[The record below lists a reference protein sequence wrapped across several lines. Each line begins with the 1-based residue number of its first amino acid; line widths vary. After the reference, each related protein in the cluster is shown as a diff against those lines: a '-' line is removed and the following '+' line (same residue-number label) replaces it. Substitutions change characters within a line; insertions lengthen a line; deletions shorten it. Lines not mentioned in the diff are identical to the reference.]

1 MKATKIFIAISLL
14 AVVGLTSCRDK
25 FAELNQKPDAVT
37 TAEPSFLATSAQTL
51 FETNDYLFWFYNH
64 SLYFRWSQMGNS
76 GVFSEGS
83 YGMDASVVHRQTGY
97 ITMLSYRNDIN

>member
-1 MKATKIFIAISLL
+1 MKANKIFIALALL
-14 AVVGLTSCRDK
+14 TVAGLTSCRDQ

-37 TAEPSFLATSAQTL
+37 TAEPSFLATRAQTL

-64 SLYFRWSQMGNS
+64 SLYFRWTQMGAS

-83 YGMDASVVHRQTGY
+83 YGMDGSAVHR
-97 ITMLSYRNDIN
+97 